1 MRSRNWRA
9 SQRKDRGKTVKKNG
23 KKISTTTRMLT
34 RDALSSRQQR
44 ASVPKP
50 KRLILGR
57 YIVADPKICHGKPTI
72 RGTRV
77 MVSQVLDQVAL
88 GMDWESISERW
99 GGVSRKKPSPK
110 RCIFRVKR
118 SLNMRPSTSSN
129 QSRHEYSG

>member
-99 GGVSRKKPSPK
+99 GGSIPK
-110 RCIFRVKR
+110 EAIAEAVH
-118 SLNMRPSTSSN
+118 LSS
-129 QSRHEYSG
+129 QAFIEHAPKYVVEPIPA